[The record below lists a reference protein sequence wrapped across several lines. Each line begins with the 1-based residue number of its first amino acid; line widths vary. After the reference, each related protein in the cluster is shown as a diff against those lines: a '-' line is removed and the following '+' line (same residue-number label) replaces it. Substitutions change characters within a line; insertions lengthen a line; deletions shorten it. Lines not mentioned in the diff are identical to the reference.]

1 LTRPEVAVLRSQ
13 THPNGARR
21 SAESGG
27 VGVDHERRTIDNHGG
42 LIAIRPGGIMKDLD
56 RLAKDDFD
64 PFVGDGFELELGDD
78 RTLPL
83 ELVSSDALSSATVER
98 ATRAPFSLTF
108 RSPGELRHAP
118 QRIYTVRHARLGPL
132 AIFLVPIG
140 PDEAGMRYEA
150 VFT

>member
-1 LTRPEVAVLRSQ
+1 MRE
-13 THPNGARR
+13 
-21 SAESGG
+21 
-27 VGVDHERRTIDNHGG
+27 
-42 LIAIRPGGIMKDLD
+42 LD

-64 PFVGDGFELELGDD
+64 PFVGDEFALELGDGM
-78 RTLPL
+78 TLAL
-83 ELVSSDALSSATVER
+83 ELVSSDSLSSATVET

-118 QRIYTVRHARLGPL
+118 QRIYTVRHAGLGAL

-140 PDEAGMRYEA
+140 PDDVGMRYEA